1 MHIVKQLMAIP
12 GVIAA
17 GEYAYRGDR
26 FSYDGALTDEYA
38 RMASILCRSNTLSV
52 NMQSEIID
60 SFAENCGC
68 RPVQGWIVRGAQVTV
83 CSVGTYFAFIENRD
97 ELLNDVMTI
106 MRAKVGDVGD
116 DLLANLYAK
125 LGGDV
130 KEALY

>member
-1 MHIVKQLMAIP
+1 MHIVKQLMSIP

-26 FSYDGALTDEYA
+26 FSYEGALTDEFA
-38 RMASILCRSNTLSV
+38 RMASILCRGNTLSV

-60 SFAENCGC
+60 SFAENCGF

-83 CSVGTYFAFIENRD
+83 CAVGNYFSFIENRD

-106 MRAKVGDVGD
+106 MRAKVGDVHG
-116 DLLANLYAK
+116 DLLVNLYAK
-125 LGGDV
+125 LGGNT

>member
-26 FSYDGALTDEYA
+26 FSFQGALTEEFA
-38 RMASILCRSNTLSV
+38 RMASILCRANTLSV
-52 NMQSEIID
+52 NMQSEIFD

-68 RPVQGWIVRGAQVTV
+68 RPVQGWIVHGAGITV
-83 CSVGTYFAFIENRD
+83 CTIGNYFAFIENRE

-125 LGGDV
+125 LGGDT